1 MIQRVRKPFFGTGV
15 RAIHRAEKFLVLRGR
30 YEMLIQSAD
39 AIISPTIAEMF
50 DRVPRMTGDSTSDE
64 YLNRVKDAITW
75 SDVDVLWEAVIGAL
89 PDADLR
95 DQLNFTRL
103 AYMQTVPSSEY
114 SRYEKSMFDLGTM
127 TSPLEDSVSQ
137 RMRSE
142 LLAVS
147 QRVKYMLEYGPLKEE
162 ARARLTTR
170 VILTMC
176 VGILVVAL
184 AYIGAEIF
192 VAGHGNAF
200 VPPEAVFVVL
210 CAGLVGG
217 FISVQQRLQ
226 QPTDVDPLYKWLELH
241 ASGSSLLLSPIIGML
256 FAVVLYAVLM
266 GGFVTGSL
274 FPTFTGCGRP
284 TELLAAHHCAIND
297 LASFTLAATPDS
309 PVSWAKLTVWA
320 FLAGFLE
327 RLVPDILTRIAAVA
341 QKT

>member
-1 MIQRVRKPFFGTGV
+1 MIQRVRGSFFGTGV

-39 AIISPTIAEMF
+39 ASISPTIAEMF
-50 DRVPRMTGDSTSDE
+50 DRVPRMTADSTSDE
-64 YLNRVKDAITW
+64 YLKRVKDAITW
-75 SDVDVLWEAVIGAL
+75 SDVDVLSEAVIGAL

-147 QRVKYMLEYGPLKEE
+147 QRVKYMLEYGPPKEE

-176 VGILVVAL
+176 VGIFGGCTGLHWSRNFRSWSRQRFRSAGGGLRGTVCGFGWRIHKRPAETARAYGRGSAVQVAR
-184 AYIGAEIF
+184 IRR
-192 VAGHGNAF
+192 
-200 VPPEAVFVVL
+200 
-210 CAGLVGG
+210 
-217 FISVQQRLQ
+217 QRL
-226 QPTDVDPLYKWLELH
+226 V
-241 ASGSSLLLSPIIGML
+241 A
-256 FAVVLYAVLM
+256 
-266 GGFVTGSL
+266 
-274 FPTFTGCGRP
+274 
-284 TELLAAHHCAIND
+284 
-297 LASFTLAATPDS
+297 S
-309 PVSWAKLTVWA
+309 PVSNHRYDFCCGSVFRISGRLRNWIA
-320 FLAGFLE
+320 FSKFH
-327 RLVPDILTRIAAVA
+327 RLR
-341 QKT
+341 KTK